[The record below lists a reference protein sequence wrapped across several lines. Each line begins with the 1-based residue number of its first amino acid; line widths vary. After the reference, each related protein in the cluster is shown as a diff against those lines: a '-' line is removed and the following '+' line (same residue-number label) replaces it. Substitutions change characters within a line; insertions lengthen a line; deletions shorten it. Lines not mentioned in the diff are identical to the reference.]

1 MAKKKSP
8 AGADQ
13 PRPSKALRAL
23 REDLGLEEE
32 GWQAYLRHAR
42 HGLAD
47 YEQAN
52 FRDPKSTLQLRDV
65 PAGWFSDPEALGY
78 VVVRVLTEGE
88 ADLIAPVTRHFL
100 RVYVPEPGSFHG
112 PPGIGLAWLHLAR
125 QGLDPPV
132 TPASLIHLALQM
144 PEDFFHAVAE
154 DDLLPLSR
162 LILEGRGA
170 IEAWDLHA
178 LLAAV
183 DRALISVRTPFRLFN
198 DLMATDWIP
207 RELKREFCRGLLA
220 CSPEAS
226 RLKERTDALHASIHA
241 DPERVL
247 QYPMIWQDLIHIGL
261 GQRIPVLKR
270 HAVRTLAEDVGEPL
284 GDVLAEFYLRPDWDP
299 QGADAVTEGAL
310 DLVRRHAE
318 ELGPDKVRSLLRK
331 AIKRGSAA
339 VRQAAYRVGASGSG
353 SPSPARPA
361 ATTPGWSATGR
372 TSCSRTARARLAARP
387 TPAGALRR
395 QRTSEPEAS
404 TWASCAFPNPC
415 GNSSSDRRPCR
426 SRTSGTATARSSTRR
441 TAATGTVP
449 SPASSCRGES
459 TPSTTAHPT

>member
-13 PRPSKALRAL
+13 PRSSKALRAL
-23 REDLGLEEE
+23 REALGLDEE
-32 GWQAYLRHAR
+32 GWQAYLWHAR

-78 VVVRVLTEGE
+78 VVLRILTEGE
-88 ADLIAPVTRHFL
+88 ANLIAPVTRHFL
-100 RVYVPEPGSFHG
+100 RVCAPEPGSFHG
-112 PPGIGLAWLHLAR
+112 PPGIGMAWLHLAR
-125 QGLDPPV
+125 LGLEPPV
-132 TPASLIHLALQM
+132 TPASLIHLALHM
-144 PEDFFHAVAE
+144 PKDFFHAVAE

-183 DRALISVRTPFRLFN
+183 DRAQISIRTPFRLFN

-207 RELKREFCRGLLA
+207 REVKREFCRGLLA

-226 RLKERTDALHASIHA
+226 RLEERTESLHASMDA

-247 QYPMIWQDLIHIGL
+247 QYPRIWQDLIQRGL

-270 HAVRTLAEDVGEPL
+270 HAVRALAEDVGEPL
-284 GDVLAEFYLRPDWDP
+284 GDVVAEFYLRPDWDP

-310 DLVRRHAE
+310 DLIRHHAE
-318 ELGPDKVRSLLRK
+318 ELGPDEVRSLLRK

-339 VRQAAYRVGASGSG
+339 VRQAAYRVGAERFGHAF
-353 SPSPARPA
+353 ARPA
-361 ATTPGWSATGR
+361 RRANARMVRDWAEKLLARGAGQAGR
-372 TSCSRTARARLAARP
+372 KANP
-387 TPAGALRR
+387 RR
-395 QRTSEPEAS
+395 
-404 TWASCAFPNPC
+404 
-415 GNSSSDRRPCR
+415 
-426 SRTSGTATARSSTRR
+426 RSS
-441 TAATGTVP
+441 
-449 SPASSCRGES
+449 
-459 TPSTTAHPT
+459 PTKDE

>member
-1 MAKKKSP
+1 MAKKKST

-23 REDLGLEEE
+23 REALGLEEE
-32 GWQAYLRHAR
+32 GWQAYLWHAR

-78 VVVRVLTEGE
+78 VVVHVLTEGE
-88 ADLIAPVTRHFL
+88 VDLIAPVTRHFL
-100 RVYVPEPGSFHG
+100 RLYVHEAGSFHG

-144 PEDFFHAVAE
+144 PEEFFHAVAE

-162 LILEGRGA
+162 MILEGRGA

-183 DRALISVRTPFRLFN
+183 DRARISARTPFRLFN

-207 RELKREFCRGLLA
+207 REVKREFCRGLLA

-226 RLKERTDALHASIHA
+226 RLKERTEALRASIQV
-241 DPERVL
+241 DPERYL
-247 QYPMIWQDLIHIGL
+247 QYPRIWQDLIQIGL
-261 GQRIPVLKR
+261 GQRMPVLKR
-270 HAVRTLAEDVGEPL
+270 HAVRALAEDIGEPL

-318 ELGPDKVRSLLRK
+318 ELGPDEVRSLLRK

-339 VRQAAYRVGASGSG
+339 VRQAAYRVGAERFGLAF
-353 SPSPARPA
+353 ARPA
-361 ATTPGWSATGR
+361 RRDNARMVRDWADKLLARGAGKAGR
-372 TSCSRTARARLAARP
+372 KANP
-387 TPAGALRR
+387 RR
-395 QRTSEPEAS
+395 
-404 TWASCAFPNPC
+404 
-415 GNSSSDRRPCR
+415 
-426 SRTSGTATARSSTRR
+426 RSS
-441 TAATGTVP
+441 P
-449 SPASSCRGES
+449 SKDE
-459 TPSTTAHPT
+459 

>member
-1 MAKKKSP
+1 MARKKSP

-13 PRPSKALRAL
+13 PRPSKALHAL
-23 REDLGLEEE
+23 REALGLEEE
-32 GWQAYLRHAR
+32 GWQAYLWHAR
-42 HGLAD
+42 HGFAD

-65 PAGWFSDPEALGY
+65 PTGWFSDPEALGY
-78 VVVRVLTEGE
+78 VVLRILTEGE
-88 ADLIAPVTRHFL
+88 ADLIAPVTCHFL
-100 RVYVPEPGSFHG
+100 RVCAPEPGSFHG

-125 QGLDPPV
+125 LGLEPPV

-154 DDLLPLSR
+154 DDMLPLSR

-183 DRALISVRTPFRLFN
+183 DRARISTRTPFRLFN

-207 RELKREFCRGLLA
+207 REVKREFCRGLLA

-226 RLKERTDALHASIHA
+226 RLKERTEALRASMDV
-241 DPERVL
+241 DPQRVL
-247 QYPMIWQDLIHIGL
+247 QYPRIWQDLIQRDL

-284 GDVLAEFYLRPDWDP
+284 GDVLAEFNLRPDWDP

-318 ELGPDKVRSLLRK
+318 ELGPDEVRSLLRK

-339 VRQAAYRVGASGSG
+339 VRQAAYRVGAERFGHAF
-353 SPSPARPA
+353 ARPA
-361 ATTPGWSATGR
+361 RRDNARMVRDWAEKLLAHGAGQAGR
-372 TSCSRTARARLAARP
+372 KANP
-387 TPAGALRR
+387 RR
-395 QRTSEPEAS
+395 
-404 TWASCAFPNPC
+404 
-415 GNSSSDRRPCR
+415 
-426 SRTSGTATARSSTRR
+426 RSS
-441 TAATGTVP
+441 
-449 SPASSCRGES
+449 
-459 TPSTTAHPT
+459 PTKDE

>member
-23 REDLGLEEE
+23 REALGLDEE
-32 GWQAYLRHAR
+32 GWQAYLWHAR
-42 HGLAD
+42 HGFAD
-47 YEQAN
+47 YEQADWI
-52 FRDPKSTLQLRDV
+52 DPKATLQLRDV
-65 PAGWFSDPEALGY
+65 PHGWFSDPEALGY

-100 RVYVPEPGSFHG
+100 RVCFPEPGSFHG

-132 TPASLIHLALQM
+132 TPASLVHLALQM
-144 PEDFFHAVAE
+144 PKEFYDAVAE

-178 LLAAV
+178 LLGAV
-183 DRALISVRTPFRLFN
+183 DRARISARTTFRLFN
-198 DLMATDWIP
+198 DLMAADWIP
-207 RELKREFCRGLLA
+207 RDVKREFCRGLLG

-226 RLKERTDALHASIHA
+226 RLKERTLALHASIDA
-241 DPERVL
+241 DPERFL

-261 GQRIPVLKR
+261 GQRVPVLKR
-270 HAVRTLAEDVGEPL
+270 HAVRALAEDVGEPL
-284 GDVLAEFYLRPDWDP
+284 GEVLAQFHLRPDRDP

-318 ELGPDKVRSLLRK
+318 ELGPDEVRSLLRK

-339 VRQAAYRVGASGSG
+339 VRQAAYRVGAERFGLDF
-353 SPSPARPA
+353 ARPA
-361 ATTPGWSATGR
+361 R
-372 TSCSRTARARLAARP
+372 RDNARMVRDWADKLLARG
-387 TPAGALRR
+387 AGKAGLKANPRR
-395 QRTSEPEAS
+395 
-404 TWASCAFPNPC
+404 
-415 GNSSSDRRPCR
+415 
-426 SRTSGTATARSSTRR
+426 RSS
-441 TAATGTVP
+441 P
-449 SPASSCRGES
+449 SQDE
-459 TPSTTAHPT
+459 